1 HIYIGTFAGKHC
13 PFFFV
18 PVGVKCEQLTQPDSV
33 NVQPGQRLTISC
45 QVSYSVTSYWT
56 GWIRQAAGKG
66 LEWIGCRVGS
76 STSYKDSLKNKFSI
90 DIDSSRNTATLNG
103 QNMQPED
110 TAVYYYHCVLTFAF
124 SFSATQH
131 APTVFPL
138 IPCGSGG
145 SDMVTLGCLATGFNP
160 PSITFSWQQGNTNL
174 DNFIQYPSIQK
185 GSEYV
190 GISQVQVRRQDWEA
204 NNSFKCVANHAAGQ
218 QHVFQAPTLKV
229 CSSVDEDKEEAY
241 FSCFAKDFTPNK
253 YEITW
258 KKDDKDI
265 SERIDEVNTSAQG
278 RNDTN
283 GTILYSVGSLL
294 TLKTTEVLQDTK
306 ITCIFKGKGENNTP
320 VYRNATVSHKEC
332 TATEGC
338 LEADVDVTIIPP
350 TLQDMFEKGQGK
362 LICQAKFKR
371 GRFETIFWEK
381 TNDNTKLVGT
391 NRTLGSRTYEAET
404 EITYDEWRKGETYT
418 CEIQNKDWIEPL
430 RKEYNRNNNDPNSF
444 LMLAGKEMKRPSV
457 FMLPPVE
464 QPREKTV
471 ILTCYVKGFYPQE
484 VYVAW
489 LVDDEANTIY
499 SFNTT
504 EPVEVDGSFSVYSQL
519 VLTTEEWEQTDVVY
533 SCAVQHESLAKPA
546 RSIVRSIGYRTF
558 KNTNVVNLSMNVPE
572 KCKA

>member
-1 HIYIGTFAGKHC
+1 MSPVAILLLLAAGSL
-13 PFFFV
+13 
-18 PVGVKCEQLTQPDSV
+18 GVKCEQLTQPDSV

-110 TAVYYYHCVLTFAF
+110 TAVELYYCDNWAF
-124 SFSATQH
+124 DYWGKGTTVTVTSATQH

-218 QHVFQAPTLKV
+218 QHASMVKPKEVFQAPTLKV

-320 VYRNATVSHKEC
+320 VYRNATVSHKEY
-332 TATEGC
+332 
-338 LEADVDVTIIPP
+338 VDVTIIPP

-430 RKEYNRNNNDPNSF
+430 RKEYNRNNNGNNLF
-444 LMLAGKEMKRPSV
+444 RNISV
-457 FMLPPVE
+457 SLILCANLIL
-464 QPREKTV
+464 

>member
-1 HIYIGTFAGKHC
+1 RSSAYFLCLICIHGQILRESE
-13 PFFFV
+13 
-18 PVGVKCEQLTQPDSV
+18 PVVKSPGSSHKLTCTTS
-33 NVQPGQRLTISC
+33 GISF
-45 QVSYSVTSYWT
+45 SSYWMA
-56 GWIRQAAGKG
+56 WIRQAPGKA
-66 LEWIGCRVGS
+66 LEWIAIIKYDNARIYYSQSVQGRFTIS
-76 STSYKDSLKNKFSI
+76 RDNSKEQLYLQMNSLKTE
-90 DIDSSRNTATLNG
+90 DS
-103 QNMQPED
+103 PED
-110 TAVYYYHCVLTFAF
+110 TAVYYCMQHCDYFDYWGKGTEVTVSA
-124 SFSATQH
+124 ATQH

-218 QHVFQAPTLKV
+218 QHASMSTYAPSAFLFLNSPTCLKT
-229 CSSVDEDKEEAY
+229 SAY

-265 SERIDEVNTSAQG
+265 SERIDEVNTSVVSTMLFFIG
-278 RNDTN
+278 LIYFSCFMHLFNN
-283 GTILYSVGSLL
+283 YHLFFFLFFYLL
-294 TLKTTEVLQDTK
+294 
-306 ITCIFKGKGENNTP
+306 
-320 VYRNATVSHKEC
+320 
-332 TATEGC
+332 ATEGC

-444 LMLAGKEMKRPSV
+444 LI
-457 FMLPPVE
+457 
-464 QPREKTV
+464 EKTV